1 MTFRIQTPSK
11 VVISTMTLS
20 ITTLNIMTVSINV
33 MFAECCDFVT
43 MISVVTLGVVV
54 PNVVALHGHYIH
66 VSKWSNVLQKKIMQ
80 LAMLL
85 HKLFPAVI
93 YGLS

>member
-1 MTFRIQTPSK
+1 MI
-11 VVISTMTLS
+11 LS
-20 ITTLNIMTVSINV
+20 IVINTQIMTPNV
-33 MFAECCDFVT
+33 RVTMVVFAECCDFV
-43 MISVVTLGVVV
+43 IKLSVVTLGVVV
-54 PNVVALHGHYIH
+54 PNVVAFHGHYIH